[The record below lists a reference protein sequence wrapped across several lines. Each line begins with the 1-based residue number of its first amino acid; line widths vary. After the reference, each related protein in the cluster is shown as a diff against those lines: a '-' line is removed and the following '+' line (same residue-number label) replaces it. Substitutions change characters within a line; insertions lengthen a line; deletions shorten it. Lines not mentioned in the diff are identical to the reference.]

1 MTDRLTMTLYS
12 PEQAFREFKCAWQWV
27 KTNWREG
34 HRMILELRMDTRTKA
49 QNRIMWSCLGDLSRQ
64 VTWFGKQLT
73 DDGWKC
79 WITGH
84 LNGQELHP
92 NMDGT
97 GFISVTRG
105 TSTSGMTIKEMTAVI
120 DLCHAFGAEKSVNW
134 SKTSLGRD
142 HGWVDP
148 DTGEIS

>member
-1 MTDRLTMTLYS
+1 MTLDGGL
-12 PEQAFREFKCAWQWV
+12 EDAFSQFKSAWQWV

-49 QNRIMWSCLGDLSRQ
+49 QNRIMWSCLTDLSKQ
-64 VTWFGKQLT
+64 VTWFGKRMT
-73 DDGWKC
+73 DEGWKN

-97 GFISVTRG
+97 GFISVTKG
-105 TSTSGMTIKEMTAVI
+105 TSTSGMTIKEMIAVI
-120 DLCHAFGAEKSVNW
+120 DLCHAFGSEQGVNW
-134 SKTSLGRD
+134 SKTSIGRN
-142 HGWVDP
+142 GQVVDLE
-148 DTGEIS
+148 TGEILQ